1 LCASKPVRREKRAR
15 LGHQLGE
22 HSTRMRPSPAIGR
35 SDRNHYPVK
44 SSNQRGGP
52 LFALIAV
59 NERWRNPLPK
69 SADFSL
75 HHAQQVPRRASSVL
89 CMREYTPLEVRRQ
102 SRYRLRNVSRASRR
116 TSMRLQLTGCIALPC
131 SARRVLVNSSAAV
144 PRRYS
149 TWPDHARDRI
159 DPIHL
164 WARACLDA
172 RPPALA
178 GHTPG

>member
-1 LCASKPVRREKRAR
+1 MPISKSTALNTSLTLLAASVLTACGGGSSGGTPTVTLQTKHHYNGGGQRRQGGSHYRDGDPQRPHRQRHGRHFIGGDRCQQRA
-15 LGHQLGE
+15 GHQLGE

-35 SDRNHYPVK
+35 SDRNYYPVK

-89 CMREYTPLEVRRQ
+89 CMREYTPREVRR
-102 SRYRLRNVSRASRR
+102 
-116 TSMRLQLTGCIALPC
+116 
-131 SARRVLVNSSAAV
+131 
-144 PRRYS
+144 
-149 TWPDHARDRI
+149 
-159 DPIHL
+159 
-164 WARACLDA
+164 
-172 RPPALA
+172 
-178 GHTPG
+178 